1 MYKVNGGIDWSRL
14 RGLWVIRQMSDEVH
28 ELCCEYI
35 YGGGLVGHL
44 CLSPDFAKKELARKL
59 RFSSS
64 CKPKNSSRRLS
75 VSKLQIRDLP
85 RPVSRAL
92 PLGTRSRRRRFGSVR
107 YYPLKPHASMDFFPT
122 NICQPK
128 IPSHSGLRPIDPD
141 RASLSVCDRY
151 LEASARIAT
160 CTYCDSM

>member
-1 MYKVNGGIDWSRL
+1 MNGGIDWSRL

-44 CLSPDFAKKELARKL
+44 CLSPDFAKKELARNL

-75 VSKLQIRDLP
+75 VSTLQIRDLP

-107 YYPLKPHASMDFFPT
+107 YDPLKPHASMDFFPT

-151 LEASARIAT
+151 QEASARIAT

>member
-1 MYKVNGGIDWSRL
+1 MAASIGRGCEGCGLFARCQMKCMSFAANTYMVGVLLGI
-14 RGLWVIRQMSDEVH
+14 
-28 ELCCEYI
+28 YA
-35 YGGGLVGHL
+35 
-44 CLSPDFAKKELARKL
+44 SPPTLQKKSLPETFVSHPLANPRTL
-59 RFSSS
+59 AVDLAFR
-64 CKPKNSSRRLS
+64 SSRFEIS
-75 VSKLQIRDLP
+75 P

-151 LEASARIAT
+151 QEASARIAT

>member
-1 MYKVNGGIDWSRL
+1 MAASIGRGCEGCGLFARCQMKCMSFAANTYMVGVLLGI
-14 RGLWVIRQMSDEVH
+14 
-28 ELCCEYI
+28 YA
-35 YGGGLVGHL
+35 
-44 CLSPDFAKKELARKL
+44 SPPTLQKKELARKL

-64 CKPKNSSRRLS
+64 CKPKNSSRQLS

-151 LEASARIAT
+151 QEASARIAT